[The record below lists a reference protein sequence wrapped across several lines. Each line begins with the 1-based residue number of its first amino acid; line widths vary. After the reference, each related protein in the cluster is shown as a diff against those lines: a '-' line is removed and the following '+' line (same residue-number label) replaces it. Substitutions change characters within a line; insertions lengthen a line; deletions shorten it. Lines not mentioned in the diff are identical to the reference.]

1 MLREVV
7 AAAGVDVP
15 KDAKVEANEIKDKEL
30 LVALQA
36 ELNRVAA
43 EHDRAI
49 AACLGLMHE
58 RDIPQSELGFSPLDS
73 AAILGQ

>member
-1 MLREVV
+1 VQ
-7 AAAGVDVP
+7 
-15 KDAKVEANEIKDKEL
+15 VESNEAKDKEL
-30 LVALQA
+30 LAALQS

-49 AACLGLMHE
+49 TACLTLMHE
-58 RDIPQSELGFSPLDS
+58 RDIPPSELGFAPLDS

>member
-1 MLREVV
+1 M
-7 AAAGVDVP
+7 
-15 KDAKVEANEIKDKEL
+15 KDKEL

-43 EHDRAI
+43 EHDRAT